1 MKGYKFNTEDEMLQ
15 AEVDITNSIEEI
27 KVNRYYSDIA
37 GWIIEYENGYETI
50 LGEPII
56 LFTPTGSI

>member
-1 MKGYKFNTEDEMLQ
+1 MTGYKFNTEEEMLQ
-15 AEVDITNSIEEI
+15 SEVDITNSIVGI
-27 KVNRYYSDIA
+27 KVNRYYSKGT
-37 GWIIEYENGYETI
+37 GWIIEYENGFESV

>member
-1 MKGYKFNTEDEMLQ
+1 MTGYKFNTEEEMLQ
-15 AEVDITNSIEEI
+15 AEIDITNSIEGI
-27 KVNRYYSDIA
+27 KVNKYHSDIA
-37 GWIIEYENGYETI
+37 GWIIEYENGVESV